1 MDAKPD
7 INCAC
12 TEQQFKCSVYVH
24 NRDAN
29 ILAHRNAGRFSCEA
43 VVKII

>member
-1 MDAKPD
+1 MDTKPD
-7 INCAC
+7 INCAY
-12 TEQQFKCSVYVH
+12 TEQGCKCFVYVY

-29 ILAHRNAGRFSCEA
+29 ILAHGNAGRFSCEA